1 MVVLTEKEAKKLLE
15 SKWRQLKGQWQP
27 LGKRIFS
34 EVVLEKE
41 AKRTQR
47 DTSEKDWH

>member
-15 SKWRQLKGQWQP
+15 GKRRQLKAQWQM
-27 LGKRIFS
+27 LGERNFS
-34 EVVLEKE
+34 EVVLKKE

-47 DTSEKDWH
+47 NTLEKDWH